1 MTKDEVL
8 NLRVPTEVKSALR
21 RAAAEDERSASS
33 MALKVIKHWLVA
45 NDYLAPPKASPAPRR
60 SRPRPRKA

>member
-8 NLRVPTEVKSALR
+8 NLRVPADVKAALQ
-21 RAAAEDERSASS
+21 RAAAADDRSTSS

-45 NDYLAPPKASPAPRR
+45 NGYLRAGDAARR
-60 SRPRPRKA
+60 PPRPR